1 MRTDFKELLGTADA
15 VPYVSEV
22 LGLHTLGRQPT
33 AAHSAEGAHSGSQ
46 HAGRRA
52 APRRGAHQAVWL
64 AGAGRPQGPRA
75 DSRLLVRRAADG
87 RREARADWAQ
97 AKGCSEAHQFPKNGA
112 RREQTCSAIQFIC
125 ESDVIDDA
133 AHAGFWMPLLDWNRY
148 RHETYKENR
157 DAELPYIRMS
167 GEAAANAAPAPAAP
181 AVSAKAAIYSEFKI
195 IETGS
200 HTQTGKDGSTK
211 VVKCEYLKP
220 PASARARRTSS
231 R

>member
-1 MRTDFKELLGTADA
+1 MQDAARRLGVELIKQYGWQEQADLKVRVQIPGSWFGGQLTAD
-15 VPYVSEV
+15 EKRV
-22 LGLHTLGRQPT
+22 LY
-33 AAHSAEGAHSGSQ
+33 
-46 HAGRRA
+46 
-52 APRRGAHQAVWL
+52 
-64 AGAGRPQGPRA
+64 
-75 DSRLLVRRAADG
+75 
-87 RREARADWAQ
+87 WAQ
-97 AKGCSEAHQFPKNGA
+97 AKGCSEAHKFPKNGA

-167 GEAAANAAPAPAAP
+167 GEAAANAAPALAAP

-211 VVKCEYLKP
+211 VVKCEYLNSGKCKSQAHVFNFKRP
-220 PASARARRTSS
+220 
-231 R
+231 